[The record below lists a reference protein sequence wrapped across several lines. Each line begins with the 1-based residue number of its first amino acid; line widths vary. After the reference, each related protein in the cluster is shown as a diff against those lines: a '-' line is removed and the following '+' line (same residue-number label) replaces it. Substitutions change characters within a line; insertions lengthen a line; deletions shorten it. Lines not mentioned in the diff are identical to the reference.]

1 MKTRSNQPPRPQTLG
16 ATLSA
21 ILRTPLRAPLKAA
34 ALSLAAL
41 SLSACG
47 ASQTQL
53 AGDMKLGEA
62 KDASAAAAAVEAGE
76 KLWAERGDRA
86 KAEEAIKRWE
96 EAATLDPT
104 QAETHLKLSYAYYF
118 MANVHVRWDEESD
131 DAQAELFDKGVKA
144 GERAILAQNPAF
156 KKALETQKW
165 EEAVT
170 QVPKEGIAS
179 LYWYATNLG
188 KWSLLQGLGTTLGN
202 KPRIKSTMDH
212 VLKLD
217 ETFYHGAPHRYFGVY
232 EAKVPFGD
240 INKSGV
246 SFDEAIKIAP
256 LYLDT
261 KVLKAEYFA
270 AKTQDEELF
279 KALLNEV
286 IAADPKA
293 IPGIEVENA
302 NSQRVAKQMLENS
315 SDYF

>member
-1 MKTRSNQPPRPQTLG
+1 MYPLKTPA
-16 ATLSA
+16 ATAALRLS
-21 ILRTPLRAPLKAA
+21 LRAALRAA
-34 ALSLAAL
+34 ALSATAVAPLA
-41 SLSACG
+41 LSACG

-53 AGDMKLGEA
+53 AGEMKLGEA
-62 KDASAAAAAVEAGE
+62 KDASAASAAVEAGDA
-76 KLWAERGDRA
+76 LWAARGDRA

-96 EAATLDPT
+96 EAAALDPT
-104 QAETHLKLSYAYYF
+104 QASTHLKLSYAYYF
-118 MANVHVRWDEESD
+118 IANVHVRWEEESE
-131 DAQAELFDKGVKA
+131 DAQGALFDKGVKA
-144 GERAILAQNPAF
+144 GERAILAQNPDF

-170 QVPKEGIAS
+170 QVSKEGIAS

-188 KWSLLQGLGTTLGN
+188 KWSLLQGIGTTLGN
-202 KPRIKSTMDH
+202 KPRIKSTMDQ

-240 INKSGV
+240 IAKSGA
-246 SFDEAIKIAP
+246 SFDKAIELAP

-270 AKTQDEELF
+270 AKQQDEELF
-279 KALLNEV
+279 KKLLGEV

-293 IPGIEVENA
+293 IPDLEVENT
-302 NSQRVAKQMLENS
+302 NSQRIAKKMLDNI
-315 SDYF
+315 SDFF

>member
-1 MKTRSNQPPRPQTLG
+1 MRNMISGALR
-16 ATLSA
+16 ATLASA
-21 ILRTPLRAPLKAA
+21 ALRAA
-34 ALSLAAL
+34 ALSAAAL

-62 KDASAAAAAVEAGE
+62 KDASAASAAVEAGD
-76 KLWAERGDRA
+76 KLWTERGDRA

-104 QAETHLKLSYAYYF
+104 QAETHLKLAYAYYF
-118 MANVHVRWDEESD
+118 MANVHVRWDEDNE
-131 DAQAELFDKGVKA
+131 DAQGALFDKGVKA
-144 GERAILAQNPAF
+144 GERAILAQSPAF

-188 KWSLLQGLGTTLGN
+188 KWSLLQGIGTTLGN

-212 VLKLD
+212 VLSLD

-232 EAKVPFGD
+232 EAKIPFGD
-240 INKSGV
+240 IKKSGA
-246 SFDEAIKIAP
+246 SFDKAIEIAP

-270 AKTQDEELF
+270 AKQQDEELF

-293 IPGIEVENA
+293 IPEVDVENA
-302 NSQRVAKQMLENS
+302 NSQRVAKKMLENI